1 MTKKSIAASLSVL
14 VLSLG
19 AAGCS
24 SDSTADPSV
33 PPDDATVVVGSSI
46 CRMVPVSDDT
56 DDGVEVI
63 VERFVCE
70 DDMSDPR
77 VSGTQDLMI
86 TSRVADRATG
96 GTWTARDAT
105 LTNDQGV
112 WRGSAQG
119 IVDLV
124 GVLPVA
130 EGVVPFDYG
139 EGHLVGEGAYEGLEY
154 HYFMTGSN
162 RESGMT
168 GWIRSPD

>member
-1 MTKKSIAASLSVL
+1 MIKKSVTASLSVL
-14 VLSLG
+14 VLSL
-19 AAGCS
+19 ATAGCS

-46 CRMVPVSDDT
+46 CRMTPVSDVM
-56 DDGVEVI
+56 DGDVEVL
-63 VERFVCE
+63 VEHFVCE

-86 TSRVADRATG
+86 VSRVADWATG
-96 GTWTARDAT
+96 GTWTVQDAT

-119 IVDLV
+119 VFDLV
-124 GVLPVA
+124 GVLPAA
-130 EGVVPFDYG
+130 EGVVPYNYG
-139 EGHLVGEGAYEGLEY
+139 EGHYVGEGAYEGLEY

-162 RESGMT
+162 SQAGMT
-168 GWIRSPD
+168 GWITSSD